1 MSMKLRVFTARGSN
15 WSWNLDI
22 EPLQREINE
31 WFAANPDIEVH
42 EIKHDFAV
50 TMFTPAVAYVWIYYR

>member
-1 MSMKLRVFTARGSN
+1 MKLRVFTARGSN

-31 WFAANPDIEVH
+31 WFGRHFLREHWTRPRNDNE
-42 EIKHDFAV
+42 
-50 TMFTPAVAYVWIYYR
+50 